1 MAPPLNQRKTLP
13 GRTDNHTEREALA
26 KFRGVSAEWFWESD
40 RDHRIAWVSADF
52 EKRTGLS
59 AADFVGSRPAFLS
72 EEAVGQ
78 QQVFRDW
85 RYAHPGAH
93 DEPHHFLINGEPVTD
108 TAGHF
113 AGYRGTGRDFLAHL
127 RRAEERLLDAIEAME
142 DGFILWDAS
151 DRVAL
156 CNTAFGRMDRES
168 YVALRPGTR
177 FEDIMR
183 ERVKAGKIPAAIGR
197 EEDYIR
203 QRLAQHRNPSG
214 ALVQQLSTGQWVRIV
229 ERRTRDG
236 GIVSI
241 RSDITDLKRQQDE
254 LRRAKEEAEGASR
267 AKTRFL
273 ATMSHELRTPL
284 NAIIGFSELMQG
296 TMFGPLGSPKY
307 TEYAAAINASGRH
320 LLSLI
325 GDILD
330 MSRIEAGRYEL
341 HPQSVDLRE
350 VADECLFMLQ
360 GRASEDGVTLLNE
373 IRRPGPRVTAD
384 RLAIKQVLIN
394 LLSNSVKFTPR
405 GGRIIC
411 RDGTDGEGRLTI
423 SVNDTGVGVSPER
436 LPHLFEP
443 FAGPADASLA
453 KPVGGTGLGLSICR
467 RLMRLHG
474 GDVEIDSELG
484 RGTTATVT
492 FPVKP
497 QVVPASRS
505 PR

>member
-1 MAPPLNQRKTLP
+1 MPPPLDQRKAP
-13 GRTDNHTEREALA
+13 AARIADDHAAPEAEALA
-26 KFRGVSAEWFWESD
+26 KFRGISAEWFWESD
-40 RDHRIAWVSADF
+40 RDHRIAWVSPDF
-52 EKRTGLS
+52 ESRTGLR
-59 AADFVGSRPAFLS
+59 AADFVSSRPEFLS
-72 EEAVGQ
+72 DETVGSHQ
-78 QQVFRDW
+78 AFRDW
-85 RYAHPGAH
+85 RYAHPRANG
-93 DEPHHFLINGEPVTD
+93 EPYHFLINGQPVSD
-108 TAGHF
+108 GAGRF
-113 AGYRGTGRDFLAHL
+113 AGYHGTGRDFLAQL

-142 DGFILWDAS
+142 DGFILWNAK
-151 DRVAL
+151 DRVVM
-156 CNTAFGRMDRES
+156 CNSAFESMDRES

-183 ERVKAGKIPAAIGR
+183 ERVYAGKILAARGR

-203 QRLAQHRNPSG
+203 QRLTQHRNPSG
-214 ALVQQLSTGQWVRIV
+214 AIVQQLSSGQWVRIV

-241 RSDITDLKRQQDE
+241 RSDITDLKRQEDE
-254 LRRAKEEAEGASR
+254 LRRAKEEAEGANR

-296 TMFGPLGSPKY
+296 RMFGPLGSPKY
-307 TEYAAAINASGRH
+307 GEYAAAINASGRH

-341 HPQSVDLRE
+341 HPQEVDLRE
-350 VADECLFMLQ
+350 VVDECLFMLQ
-360 GRASEDGVTLLNE
+360 GRAAEDGVFLSNE
-373 IRRPGPRVTAD
+373 LSRPGPRVTAD

-405 GGRIIC
+405 GGRIVC
-411 RDGTDGEGRLTI
+411 RDGHDGQKRLTV
-423 SVNDTGVGVSPER
+423 SVSDTGVGVSPER

-443 FAGPADASLA
+443 FAAPGDASLA

-474 GDVEIDSELG
+474 GDVAIDSELG

-492 FPVKP
+492 FPVEPKL
-497 QVVPASRS
+497 ASAN
-505 PR
+505 